1 MQGIHVHLRSQI
13 LDADLLCTYYQ
24 NCYAL
29 AERISQMQGIDLSF
43 INFGSGIGT
52 VYDISTEKPLIF
64 EKTRTDHGRNCMN
77 EILKSL
83 NAKFILET
91 GRFVVCNAGS
101 YYTKVVD
108 RKISCG
114 KTFIVVQNAM
124 NGFLRPA
131 IAELLRQNLGDF
143 PSQWS
148 GAIIHISYTMYISYF
163 RKEGN
168 PEQADVV
175 ETLCTSLDVLAK
187 ILFSRIQ
194 RLVIY

>member
-1 MQGIHVHLRSQI
+1 M
-13 LDADLLCTYYQ
+13 TYYP

-64 EKTRTDHGRNCMN
+64 EKLGQTMKELHERN
-77 EILKSL
+77 LKSL
-83 NAKFILET
+83 NAKFIHET

-143 PSQWS
+143 HSNGQEPLYTSATQCTF
-148 GAIIHISYTMYISYF
+148 HILE
-163 RKEGN
+163 KEGN

-175 ETLCTSLDVLAK
+175 ETALYIAGCIGK
-187 ILFSRIQ
+187 QILFSRIQ
-194 RLVIY
+194 KIRRYIRSLQCRKLWL